1 MIENDIYFIRD
12 TQVFLKANKWFA
24 ERPIGELREANHQ
37 NTIASME
44 ERFSESVEK
53 VNEIKKDFASTD
65 DIIKVAGK
73 VSRTKNYLCNSKSIG
88 DYASLFTELDILEI
102 AIKVA
107 VDENLAKKEALCVEA
122 EALLEAKEWKAG
134 TEKLREILN
143 QYKELAIVPDL
154 KNEELK
160 ERMEKAKDSFFKLK
174 QAKYE
179 SFENDLLDNL
189 SQKMD
194 LCEKAESMKGS
205 AEWKRTTEEYQALN
219 EEWKK
224 IGMVPKHRMDEIWLR
239 FNAAKDV
246 FFARKKEHFGDIKNE
261 QEENLT
267 KKLVLIEQAEALK
280 ESQEWKK
287 TTDLYNALMD
297 EWKKIGRVSQ
307 EKSDEVWNQFL
318 AAKNHFYQNKDGHYG
333 NIRVQLEDNYAK
345 KMSIVT
351 RAEELQNTM
360 DFENATHEYM
370 ELFEDWK
377 KIGRIPKEYGD
388 EPWERF
394 LKAKKNF
401 FDRKDADRDQRR
413 AENNKDAAER
423 LAKNRGFYNKMSR
436 ELQQEEELLIDV
448 QQRMEELPPTLRSY
462 EKRDEYLETIETL
475 KKKIEELKVKC
486 KEVKDKLNQDERTIG
501 GPRNFNRPNNND
513 RPQQERRVY
522 PKRDENEASHQDIA
536 NHQQK
541 QAVKNETSDV
551 EISAEEALKNLMN
564 KYKK

>member
-1 MIENDIYFIRD
+1 MTENDIYFIKD
-12 TQVFLKANKWFA
+12 NQVFLKANKWFV

-44 ERFSESVEK
+44 ERFSESVDK
-53 VNEIKKDFASTD
+53 VNEIKKDFAATD

-73 VSRTKNYLCNSKSIG
+73 VSRTKNYLCNTKAIG
-88 DYASLFTELDILEI
+88 DYASLFEELDILEI

-160 ERMEKAKDSFFKLK
+160 ERIEKAKDSFFKLK

-205 AEWKRTTEEYQALN
+205 SEWKKTTEEYQTLN

-267 KKLVLIEQAEALK
+267 KKLALIEQAEALK

-297 EWKKIGRVSQ
+297 EWKKIGRAPQ

-351 RAEELQNTM
+351 RSEELQNTM

-401 FDRKDADRDQRR
+401 FDRKDADRDQRK

-423 LAKNRGFYNKMSR
+423 VAKNRGFYNKMSR
-436 ELQQEEELLIDV
+436 ELQQEEDLLIDV
-448 QQRMEELPPTLRSY
+448 QHRMEELPPTLRSY

-513 RPQQERRVY
+513 RPQQERRVH

-536 NHQQK
+536 NHQQ
-541 QAVKNETSDV
+541 QQVVKNETPEV

>member
-107 VDENLAKKEALCVEA
+107 VDENLAKKEALCVKA

-160 ERMEKAKDSFFKLK
+160 ERIEKAKDSFFKLK

-205 AEWKRTTEEYQALN
+205 SEWKKTTEEYQALN

-224 IGMVPKHRMDEIWLR
+224 IGM
-239 FNAAKDV
+239 
-246 FFARKKEHFGDIKNE
+246 
-261 QEENLT
+261 
-267 KKLVLIEQAEALK
+267 
-280 ESQEWKK
+280 
-287 TTDLYNALMD
+287 
-297 EWKKIGRVSQ
+297 
-307 EKSDEVWNQFL
+307 
-318 AAKNHFYQNKDGHYG
+318 
-333 NIRVQLEDNYAK
+333 
-345 KMSIVT
+345 
-351 RAEELQNTM
+351 
-360 DFENATHEYM
+360 
-370 ELFEDWK
+370 
-377 KIGRIPKEYGD
+377 
-388 EPWERF
+388 
-394 LKAKKNF
+394 
-401 FDRKDADRDQRR
+401 
-413 AENNKDAAER
+413 
-423 LAKNRGFYNKMSR
+423 
-436 ELQQEEELLIDV
+436 
-448 QQRMEELPPTLRSY
+448 
-462 EKRDEYLETIETL
+462 
-475 KKKIEELKVKC
+475 
-486 KEVKDKLNQDERTIG
+486 
-501 GPRNFNRPNNND
+501 
-513 RPQQERRVY
+513 
-522 PKRDENEASHQDIA
+522 
-536 NHQQK
+536 
-541 QAVKNETSDV
+541 
-551 EISAEEALKNLMN
+551 
-564 KYKK
+564 

>member
-1 MIENDIYFIRD
+1 MIDNDIYFIKD
-12 TQVFLKANKWFA
+12 NQVFLKANKWFA

-44 ERFSESVEK
+44 ERFSESVDK
-53 VNEIKKDFASTD
+53 VNEIKKDFAATD

-73 VSRTKNYLCNSKSIG
+73 VSRTKNYLCNTKAIG
-88 DYASLFTELDILEI
+88 DYASLFEQLDILEI

-107 VDENLAKKEALCVEA
+107 VDENLAKKETLCVEA

-160 ERMEKAKDSFFKLK
+160 ERIEKAKDSFFKLK

-205 AEWKRTTEEYQALN
+205 SEWKKTTEEYQVLN

-267 KKLVLIEQAEALK
+267 KKLALIEQAEALK

-297 EWKKIGRVSQ
+297 EWKKIGRAPQ
-307 EKSDEVWNQFL
+307 ERSDEVWNQFL

-423 LAKNRGFYNKMSR
+423 VAKNRSFYNKMSR
-436 ELQQEEELLIDV
+436 ELQQEEDLLIDV
-448 QQRMEELPPTLRSY
+448 QHRMEELPPTLRSY

-501 GPRNFNRPNNND
+501 GPRHFNRPNNND
-513 RPQQERRVY
+513 RPQQERRVH

-541 QAVKNETSDV
+541 QAVKNETPEL